1 MKFNIVARRLHGSGG
16 ILKSR
21 WRNKFTTNFAPQ
33 THDRPNANRVT
44 QSFVCNSLCDFKLKF
59 TVIEKL
65 FLSLLRQYL
74 HSVDYLDVWSTAHR
88 LTGNNSRN
96 VYLNY
101 LIFNTFSSFP
111 VSSFLFFLSFPRSLW
126 KMFSVVFVC
135 RCVCGGEK
143 QKETAI
149 NTPRIFYEFSLLLV
163 VYAFHAVFYVAGFR
177 FRFSR
182 RFLEHRQICSDTQTA
197 CVCFPIFRTFK
208 SIIFQYIYVLC
219 TLHNR
224 GSSPRQFSKTDK

>member
-74 HSVDYLDVWSTAHR
+74 HSVDYLDVWSTANR

-135 RCVCGGEK
+135 RCVCGGGEAK
-143 QKETAI
+143 GNGHKYS
-149 NTPRIFYEFSLLLV
+149 PHFLWIFSVACRLCLSCCLLCCWFSFSVLE
-163 VYAFHAVFYVAGFR
+163 AVFGA
-177 FRFSR
+177 
-182 RFLEHRQICSDTQTA
+182 
-197 CVCFPIFRTFK
+197 
-208 SIIFQYIYVLC
+208 
-219 TLHNR
+219 
-224 GSSPRQFSKTDK
+224 

>member
-111 VSSFLFFLSFPRSLW
+111 VSSFLFFSVISSFFVENVLGRVCVSMCMWGGRS
-126 KMFSVVFVC
+126 K
-135 RCVCGGEK
+135 RK
-143 QKETAI
+143 R
-149 NTPRIFYEFSLLLV
+149 P
-163 VYAFHAVFYVAGFR
+163 
-177 FRFSR
+177 
-182 RFLEHRQICSDTQTA
+182 
-197 CVCFPIFRTFK
+197 
-208 SIIFQYIYVLC
+208 
-219 TLHNR
+219 
-224 GSSPRQFSKTDK
+224 